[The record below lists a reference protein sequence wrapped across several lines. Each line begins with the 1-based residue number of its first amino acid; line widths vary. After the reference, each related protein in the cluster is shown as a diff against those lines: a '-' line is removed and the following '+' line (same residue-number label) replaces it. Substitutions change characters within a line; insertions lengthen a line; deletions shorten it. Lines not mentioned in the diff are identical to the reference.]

1 MSRPRAEQC
10 LLSGKITE
18 DIVDRQVFLAL
29 AQASHGMRAES
40 GTRIAPLAYRC
51 SPFPG
56 KLRGGASRS
65 RPVPHQAMQ
74 MLLSVVRSVSNMPS
88 KVSTVAYVTR
98 LDRAVQVVVA
108 WTEFSVK
115 PEDLLRA
122 MSLPARCG

>member
-1 MSRPRAEQC
+1 
-10 LLSGKITE
+10 
-18 DIVDRQVFLAL
+18 
-29 AQASHGMRAES
+29 
-40 GTRIAPLAYRC
+40 
-51 SPFPG
+51 
-56 KLRGGASRS
+56 
-65 RPVPHQAMQ
+65 
-74 MLLSVVRSVSNMPS
+74 MPS